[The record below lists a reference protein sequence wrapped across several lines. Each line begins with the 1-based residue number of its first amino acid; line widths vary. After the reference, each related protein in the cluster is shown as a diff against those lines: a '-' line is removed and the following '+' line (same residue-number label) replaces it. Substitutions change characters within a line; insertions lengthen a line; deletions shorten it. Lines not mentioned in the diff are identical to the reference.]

1 MPTLVVD
8 NGAGAVKAGI
18 APPKFASTAVELSL
32 NCVTLPNCTAKS
44 RAEKKFFV
52 ADGLDT
58 AVDLA
63 ALYIRR
69 AHDRGYVVNWDLE
82 QDVWQ
87 RMCHADVLGIKPAE
101 TR

>member
-8 NGAGAVKAGI
+8 NGAGVLKASFVPQKLDHQ
-18 APPKFASTAVELSL
+18 AKLLDATPVH
-32 NCVTLPNCTAKS
+32 LPNCTAKS

-58 AVDLA
+58 AVDLS

-69 AHDRGYVVNWDLE
+69 AHDSGLRRSWGTTPRWTSPH
-82 QDVWQ
+82 
-87 RMCHADVLGIKPAE
+87 CTSAAGA
-101 TR
+101 